1 VSELKQ
7 VPQILD
13 IPKVY
18 YPVLEGLNDY
28 RYFLLESGRNSLK
41 SHTVARLILY
51 LAEQSKYRIVCGR
64 EIQKSIEDSVHALFS
79 DLITEHNLY
88 FDVGKAT
95 IKHKETGSTIRFIG
109 LREQGVA
116 NVKSLEG
123 CDIFWGEEAQTFSKA
138 TVDILLPTIRKPNSK
153 LFFTMNRFIRKDPIF
168 VNLANRKDCLHI
180 HANFDDIEPR
190 FIAPNVIVEAE
201 QSKSKNE
208 KDYQHIWMGNP
219 LETTEE
225 YLFNFAKLEKTKSV
239 EPFGDLL
246 TKQRVVGID
255 LASGGGDLSVA
266 SLIER
271 TSNVHWKLSD
281 QIAWDAPDTDETV
294 GKIISLYGKW
304 KPDVIVCDAGG
315 LGYGPFCTLSKTIKN
330 IVGFDGSKNDK
341 CTNPTAHNNR
351 FQAYWDLKQWIDQEW
366 LRIDSLYTIAEL
378 ETIKKKYL
386 ASGKMLLQS
395 KIESR
400 KAGVDSPDRSDSLS
414 YAVFGAVHFLGKHD
428 FETETPYGMR
438 LTRKNEGKK
447 R

>member
-1 VSELKQ
+1 MSKLRE
-7 VPQILD
+7 VPKILD
-13 IPKVY
+13 IPKIF
-18 YPVLEGLNDY
+18 YPMLEGLNEH
-28 RYFLLESGRNSLK
+28 RYTLLEGGRNSLK

-51 LAEQSKYRIVCGR
+51 LCEQRKYRVVCGR

-79 DLITEHNLY
+79 DLISEFNLF

-123 CDIFWGEEAQTFSKA
+123 CDIFWGEEAQMFSKA
-138 TVDILLPTIRKPNSK
+138 TVDILLPTIRKPDSK

-190 FIAPNVIVEAE
+190 FIAANVLVEAA
-201 QSKSKNE
+201 QCKARSE
-208 KDYQHIWMGNP
+208 KDHRHIWKGQP

-225 YLFNFAKLEKTKSV
+225 YLFNFDKLDKCKKV
-239 EPFGDLL
+239 EPFGDLIK
-246 TKQRVVGID
+246 KQRVVGID
-255 LASGGGDLSVA
+255 LAGGGGDLCVA

-271 TSNVHWKLSD
+271 TSNVHWKLIN
-281 QIAWDAPDTDETV
+281 QIAWDKPDTDETV
-294 GKIISLYGKW
+294 GKIIKLYSEW
-304 KPDVIVCDAGG
+304 LPDVVVCDAGG
-315 LGYGPFCTLSKTIKN
+315 LGYGPFCTLSKTITN

-351 FQAYWDLKQWIDQEW
+351 YQAYWDLKQWIDQEW
-366 LRIDSLYTIAEL
+366 LRIDSDYTIVEL

-386 ASGKMLLQS
+386 ASGKMVLQS
-395 KIESR
+395 KIEMR
-400 KAGVDSPDRSDSLS
+400 RDQIDSPDRADSVS

-428 FETETPYGMR
+428 FETEIPYGMR
-438 LTRKNEGKK
+438 LTRVNNRK
-447 R
+447 RR

>member
-28 RYFLLESGRNSLK
+28 RYFLCEGGRNSLK

-219 LETTEE
+219 LETTED
-225 YLFNFAKLEKTKSV
+225 YLFNFAKLDKLDKTEAFGELYMPQSV
-239 EPFGDLL
+239 MSVDF
-246 TKQRVVGID
+246 
-255 LASGGGDLSVA
+255 SGNGGDLCVA
-266 SLIER
+266 KHLVR
-271 TSNVHWKLSD
+271 RSNVHWEDANEIVWSD
-281 QIAWDAPDTDETV
+281 PDTDVSV
-294 GKIISLYGKW
+294 GKTIALYGEW
-304 KPDVIVCDAGG
+304 KPDVLIVDADG
-315 LGYGPFCTLSKTIKN
+315 LGYPMFVTISKTIPGV
-330 IVGFDGSKNDK
+330 IGFKGAGESRVANAGNQRADGWLCVKE
-341 CTNPTAHNNR
+341 
-351 FQAYWDLKQWIDQEW
+351 FVDQEW
-366 LRIDSLYTIAEL
+366 FMCKSQYTINNFES
-378 ETIKKKYL
+378 IKQVHH
-386 ASGKMLLQS
+386 ASGKIYIQS
-395 KIESR
+395 KKDIR
-400 KAGVDSPDRSDSLS
+400 KDTGESPDRGDADMMGL
-414 YAVFGAVHFLGKHD
+414 YAVKYYIGKQVLKSI
-428 FETETPYGMR
+428 EKI
-438 LTRKNEGKK
+438 TRVNKPK
-447 R
+447 RR